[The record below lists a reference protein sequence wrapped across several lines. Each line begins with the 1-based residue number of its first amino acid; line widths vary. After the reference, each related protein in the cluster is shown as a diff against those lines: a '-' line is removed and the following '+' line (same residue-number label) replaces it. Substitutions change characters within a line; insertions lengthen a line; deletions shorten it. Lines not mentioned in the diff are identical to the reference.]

1 MEKEEIKDGLS
12 NDEIE
17 EIKRA
22 FKKYDINKT
31 GKIKPKIF
39 LKEMLSMGLN
49 MKAPLIYKIITE
61 LDNEENEKNGGI
73 SIDEVLNIINNK
85 LGNTESE
92 EGIKHIFDLFK
103 DNPEDNILS
112 LNSLKRLA
120 SSFGISVT
128 DEEIKNMLERSS
140 ESGEGLTFDEFCKV
154 MIKQK

>member
-140 ESGEGLTFDEFCKV
+140 ESGEGLTLDEFCKV